1 MKYRYSKFTGDD
13 LDELD
18 LEELLSKLSDM
29 LLGSGFE
36 NPYGMAYDDDDDEP
50 GHSRQS
56 LHDAILEAILSGGI
70 LSDETLE
77 RVLGKDWRDADDAE
91 QRLDALIDK
100 IIEKLQA
107 GGYLSGPP
115 DLNQNPDEREGPGSG
130 AMGNPAQ
137 YRFEITDKSLDFL
150 GYRALRDLLGSLGKS
165 SLGRHD
171 TREMATGIEASGAS
185 KPYEFGDT
193 MNLDASGTIM
203 NAVLRARRAAAAD
216 LPPEGGSH
224 GIPGGDAVQAGD
236 SWLPPSGG
244 RETRSDRNPGIVV
257 DYQDLMVAQGEYQ
270 SSCATVLMLDCSHSM
285 ILYGEDRFTPAK
297 RVALALANLIRLQY
311 PGDALKVVLFHDS
324 AEEIPLSQLARV
336 RVGPYYTNTREGL
349 RLARRLLER
358 QQKDMRQIVMITDG
372 KPSALTRPDGRI
384 YRNAFGLDP
393 FIVSET
399 FAEVA
404 ACRKAGILINTFMLA
419 RDYDLVSFVRKVA
432 EICHGK
438 AYFTTPRTLGRYV
451 LMDYM
456 DKKTRTI
463 H

>member
-1 MKYRYSKFTGDD
+1 
-13 LDELD
+13 
-18 LEELLSKLSDM
+18 
-29 LLGSGFE
+29 
-36 NPYGMAYDDDDDEP
+36 
-50 GHSRQS
+50 
-56 LHDAILEAILSGGI
+56 
-70 LSDETLE
+70 
-77 RVLGKDWRDADDAE
+77 
-91 QRLDALIDK
+91 
-100 IIEKLQA
+100 
-107 GGYLSGPP
+107 
-115 DLNQNPDEREGPGSG
+115 
-130 AMGNPAQ
+130 
-137 YRFEITDKSLDFL
+137 
-150 GYRALRDLLGSLGKS
+150 
-165 SLGRHD
+165 
-171 TREMATGIEASGAS
+171 MATGIEASGAP
-185 KPYEFGDT
+185 KRYEFGDT
-193 MNLDASGTIM
+193 MNLDASATIL
-203 NAVLRARRAAAAD
+203 NAVLR
-216 LPPEGGSH
+216 
-224 GIPGGDAVQAGD
+224 
-236 SWLPPSGG
+236 
-244 RETRSDRNPGIVV
+244 TRSEERMARSEESPLAPRPSPFESGIAV
-257 DYQDLMVAQGEYQ
+257 DYEDLMVAQGEYQ

-324 AEEIPLSQLARV
+324 AEEIPLGQLARV

-349 RLARRLLER
+349 RLARRILER

-372 KPSALTRPDGRI
+372 KPSALTRSDGRI

-419 RDYDLVSFVRKVA
+419 RDYDLVSFVRRVA

>member
-1 MKYRYSKFTGDD
+1 VKYRYSKFTGDD

-18 LEELLSKLSDM
+18 LEDLLSKLSDL
-29 LLGSGFE
+29 LLGSGFDS
-36 NPYGMAYDDDDDEP
+36 PYGNPYDDDES
-50 GHSRQS
+50 GHSMQS
-56 LHDAILEAILSGGI
+56 LHDAIMEALLNGGLLSE
-70 LSDETLE
+70 DTLE
-77 RVLGKDWRDADDAE
+77 RMLGENWRDAEDAE
-91 QRLDALIDK
+91 QRLDNLIQK
-100 IIEKLQA
+100 IIEKLQSQ
-107 GGYLSGPP
+107 GYLTGPP
-115 DLNQNPDEREGPGSG
+115 DLEREREQREGGG
-130 AMGNPAQ
+130 GGGMGNAEQ

-171 TREMATGIEASGAS
+171 TREMATGIEASGAP
-185 KPYEFGDT
+185 KRYEFGDT
-193 MNLDASGTIM
+193 MNLDASATIL
-203 NAVLRARRAAAAD
+203 NAVLRMRTSERELRDAAPAASDPTVRTPDPGTAR
-216 LPPEGGSH
+216 S
-224 GIPGGDAVQAGD
+224 GIA
-236 SWLPPSGG
+236 
-244 RETRSDRNPGIVV
+244 V
-257 DYQDLMVAQGEYQ
+257 DYEDLMVAQGEYQ

-324 AEEIPLSQLARV
+324 AEEIPLGQLARV

-372 KPSALTRPDGRI
+372 KPSALTRADGRI